1 MNEKLA
7 QLQTTL
13 LEMGRVAVAYSA
25 GIDSTLLLKIAHDTL
40 GENAIGITAVSASFP
55 TQEKKRCR

>member
-1 MNEKLA
+1 MDEKLT

-13 LEMGRVAVAYSA
+13 KEMGRVAVAYSG

-40 GENAIGITAVSASFP
+40 GENAIGITAVSASIL
-55 TQEKKRCR
+55 